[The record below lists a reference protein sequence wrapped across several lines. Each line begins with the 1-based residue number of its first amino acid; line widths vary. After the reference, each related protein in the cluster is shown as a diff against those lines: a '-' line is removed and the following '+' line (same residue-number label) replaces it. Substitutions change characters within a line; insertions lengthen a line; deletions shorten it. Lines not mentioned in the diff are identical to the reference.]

1 MILSHKEI
9 EEIAAAVTEDFNE
22 FFFGSQVEE
31 VQAPRATPIDQ
42 LAKDYLGLTVSF
54 AKLSKDGSICGLT
67 AYADTEYAVEEGG
80 AIRKLALRQNQVLL
94 DESFIQPGQV
104 RSLCGKRRFTL
115 AHECAHQILYQMA
128 NEQSKKDLL
137 ESLVDIRDVKIDRSK
152 PVEERMKSY
161 VEQIKNPYLFKVGNT
176 IVRVSYAN
184 TQATIN
190 DNFVNL
196 LASM

>member
-1 MILSHKEI
+1 
-9 EEIAAAVTEDFNE
+9 
-22 FFFGSQVEE
+22 
-31 VQAPRATPIDQ
+31 
-42 LAKDYLGLTVSF
+42 
-54 AKLSKDGSICGLT
+54 
-67 AYADTEYAVEEGG
+67 
-80 AIRKLALRQNQVLL
+80 
-94 DESFIQPGQV
+94 
-104 RSLCGKRRFTL
+104 
-115 AHECAHQILYQMA
+115 MA

-137 ESLVDIRDVKIDRSK
+137 ESLVDIRDVEIDRSK

>member
-1 MILSHKEI
+1 
-9 EEIAAAVTEDFNE
+9 
-22 FFFGSQVEE
+22 
-31 VQAPRATPIDQ
+31 
-42 LAKDYLGLTVSF
+42 
-54 AKLSKDGSICGLT
+54 
-67 AYADTEYAVEEGG
+67 
-80 AIRKLALRQNQVLL
+80 
-94 DESFIQPGQV
+94 
-104 RSLCGKRRFTL
+104 
-115 AHECAHQILYQMA
+115 MA
-128 NEQSKKDLL
+128 NEMSKKELL
-137 ESLVDIRDVKIDRSK
+137 DSLVDIRDVKIDRSK

>member
-1 MILSHKEI
+1 
-9 EEIAAAVTEDFNE
+9 
-22 FFFGSQVEE
+22 
-31 VQAPRATPIDQ
+31 
-42 LAKDYLGLTVSF
+42 
-54 AKLSKDGSICGLT
+54 
-67 AYADTEYAVEEGG
+67 
-80 AIRKLALRQNQVLL
+80 
-94 DESFIQPGQV
+94 
-104 RSLCGKRRFTL
+104 
-115 AHECAHQILYQMA
+115 MA

-190 DNFVNL
+190 DNFVNF

>member
-1 MILSHKEI
+1 
-9 EEIAAAVTEDFNE
+9 
-22 FFFGSQVEE
+22 
-31 VQAPRATPIDQ
+31 
-42 LAKDYLGLTVSF
+42 
-54 AKLSKDGSICGLT
+54 
-67 AYADTEYAVEEGG
+67 
-80 AIRKLALRQNQVLL
+80 
-94 DESFIQPGQV
+94 
-104 RSLCGKRRFTL
+104 
-115 AHECAHQILYQMA
+115 MA

-190 DNFVNL
+190 DNCVNL